1 MPGIVVEPS
10 PYSVCRLYLGAR
22 PLIMQVTVLLNH
34 GFDFRLAVVQSHKL
48 LPAILEL
55 FQLGLLLEGTMLQIF
70 YLAPTPVTSA
80 IY

>member
-10 PYSVCRLYLGAR
+10 PYSVGRLYLGAR
-22 PLIMQVTVLLNH
+22 LLIMQVTVLLNH
-34 GFDFRLAVVQSHKL
+34 GFDFRLAVVQPHKL

-70 YLAPTPVTSA
+70 CNVYPH
-80 IY
+80 